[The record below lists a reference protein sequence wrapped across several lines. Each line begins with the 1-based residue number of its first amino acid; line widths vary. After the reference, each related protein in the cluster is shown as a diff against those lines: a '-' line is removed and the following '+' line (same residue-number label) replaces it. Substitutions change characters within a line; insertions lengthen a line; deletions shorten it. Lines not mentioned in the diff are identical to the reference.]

1 MWEIVLSIDSRNKH
15 DHEGRNASWTN
26 SQRLSCNLRDTN
38 PGARGKLPNWR
49 HQRNSLSL
57 SLSLYLSLCSSRSLA
72 LSLSLSLSH
81 SLTLSLSHSLSLSF
95 ALFRSLI
102 LKVSHSRSLHPQKQA
117 ATVKRSNLPHAIS
130 TRGVLRPQIWYF
142 HVTPKTT
149 FRQGGFHSLVLWSA
163 VNRCGEL

>member
-1 MWEIVLSIDSRNKH
+1 MIMKDEMQAELILNVCHVIWETRTREQEES
-15 DHEGRNASWTN
+15 
-26 SQRLSCNLRDTN
+26 SQIGVIN
-38 PGARGKLPNWR
+38 GII
-49 HQRNSLSL
+49 SL

-117 ATVKRSNLPHAIS
+117 ATVKRSNLPHEIS